1 MRIIAKRTLREFWES
16 HSDAKDALE
25 AWYSAVRMADWNS
38 PGEVIQQYP
47 RASIVGS
54 DRVVFRLRDGS
65 YRLIVRINY
74 TKQVVYIRFIGTH
87 SEYERIN
94 AEEV

>member
-1 MRIIAKRTLREFWES
+1 
-16 HSDAKDALE
+16 
-25 AWYSAVRMADWNS
+25 MADWDN
-38 PGEVIQQYP
+38 PGEVTQQYR

-54 DRVVFRLRDGS
+54 DRVVFRLRGGS

-74 TKQVVYIRFIGTH
+74 TKRVVYIRFIGTH

>member
-1 MRIIAKRTLREFWES
+1 
-16 HSDAKDALE
+16 
-25 AWYSAVRMADWNS
+25 MADWDS
-38 PGEVIQQYP
+38 PGEVTQQYP

-54 DRVVFRLRDGS
+54 DRVVFRLRGGS
-65 YRLIVRINY
+65 YRLILRINY

>member
-1 MRIIAKRTLREFWES
+1 MLNVPFANSGKLILTQKMHLRLGTPLSVELIGITP
-16 HSDAKDALE
+16 DK
-25 AWYSAVRMADWNS
+25 
-38 PGEVIQQYP
+38 VIQQYS

-54 DRVVFRLRDGS
+54 DRVVFRLKGGR
-65 YRLIVRINY
+65 YRLIVSVSYVRRI
-74 TKQVVYIRFIGTH
+74 VVFIKFVGTH

>member
-1 MRIIAKRTLREFWES
+1 
-16 HSDAKDALE
+16 
-25 AWYSAVRMADWNS
+25 MADWDS
-38 PGEVIQQYP
+38 PGEVTQQYL

-54 DRVVFRLRDGS
+54 ARVVFRLRGGS
-65 YRLIVRINY
+65 YRLIMRINY